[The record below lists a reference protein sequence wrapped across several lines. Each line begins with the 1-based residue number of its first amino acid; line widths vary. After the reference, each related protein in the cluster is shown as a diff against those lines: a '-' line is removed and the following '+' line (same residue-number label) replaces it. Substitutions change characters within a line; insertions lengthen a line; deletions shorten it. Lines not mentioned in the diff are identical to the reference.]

1 MSLRNRRNRERR
13 QRMLSA
19 LGHTAKWLLI
29 LGVLGGIGLMAH
41 RTGSELAR
49 VETNRLSEELE
60 GARGDVTMLRG
71 EVETL
76 RGERDAA
83 RSQVAALQ
91 QRYDRDVP
99 TGALA
104 ALLAEVR
111 KRLEGGLAEERL
123 RQVVA
128 TAAPVRLCDGPA
140 VVRRFRIGAGER
152 AGPEDGTSFLDGL
165 IRVEATAPAGFEN
178 LSRTMAVTFSGVGLE
193 APVRATGVPATQVF
207 RLAHLEVPMTVTVS
221 PIAGFAQASVPTC
234 RPE

>member
-13 QRMLSA
+13 QRVLSA
-19 LGHTAKWLLI
+19 LGHTAKWLLV
-29 LGVLGGIGLMAH
+29 LGALGGIGLMAH

-49 VETNRLSEELE
+49 VETSRLAEELA
-60 GARGDVTMLRG
+60 GARGEVAALRG

-76 RGERDAA
+76 RTERDAA
-83 RSQVAALQ
+83 RAQVVALQ
-91 QRYDRDVP
+91 EQYDRDVP

-104 ALLAEVR
+104 TLLGEVR
-111 KRLEGGLAEERL
+111 NRLEGGLSEERL

-128 TAAPVRLCDGPA
+128 VAAPVKLCDGPA

-152 AGPEDGTSFLDGL
+152 AGPEDGTNFLDGL
-165 IRVEATAPAGFEN
+165 LRVEATAPAGFEG
-178 LSRTMAVTFSGVGLE
+178 LARTMVVTFSGVGLE
-193 APVRATGVPATQVF
+193 GPVRTTGVPATQVF
-207 RLAHLEVPMTVTVS
+207 RLGHLEVPMTVTVS